1 MSFGSLGPFGSLVS
15 FVSFEHLLDRYGY
28 AAIFLIIGLENVG
41 LLVPGETILITA
53 GIYAGTTHRLNVIA
67 IVVTAAA
74 AACAGGIAGF
84 ALGQFGERRLL
95 HRYGKY
101 IHLDE
106 KDLRLGRYL
115 FRRYGGRVVFF
126 ARFVAFLRAAAGLI
140 AGINGMEWKRFV
152 IFNGLG
158 AILWA
163 STFGF
168 AAYALG
174 DRIEA
179 LSTRASIIIAVLVV
193 VAAAAGF
200 RFLHRNRARLQREAD
215 RAFVPNK

>member
-1 MSFGSLGPFGSLVS
+1 LNFL
-15 FVSFEHLLDRYGY
+15 EHLLDAYGY

-53 GIYAGTTHRLNVIA
+53 GIYAGETHRLNIVA
-67 IVVTAAA
+67 IVGTAAV

-84 ALGQFGERRLL
+84 AIGQYGERHLL
-95 HRYGKY
+95 HRYGRY
-101 IHLDE
+101 LHLDE

-115 FRRYGGRVVFF
+115 FRRYGGLVVFV
-126 ARFVAFLRAAAGLI
+126 ARFVAFLRALAGLL
-140 AGINGMEWKRFV
+140 AGINGMEWTRFLL
-152 IFNGLG
+152 FNGLG
-158 AILWA
+158 AVLWA

-179 LSTRASIIIAVLVV
+179 LSTRASIILGVLVAV
-193 VAAAAGF
+193 VAVAGL

-215 RAFVPNK
+215 RAFAPNK

>member
-1 MSFGSLGPFGSLVS
+1 MNF
-15 FVSFEHLLDRYGY
+15 FEHLLDAYGY
-28 AAIFLIIGLENVG
+28 AAIFVIIALENLG
-41 LLVPGETILITA
+41 LPLPGETILITA
-53 GIYAGTTHRLNVIA
+53 AIYAGTTHRLNAIA

-74 AACAGGIAGF
+74 AACGGGIAGF
-84 ALGQFGERRLL
+84 AIGQYGERHLL
-95 HRYGKY
+95 HRYGRY

-126 ARFVAFLRAAAGLI
+126 GRFVAFLRALAALL
-140 AGINGMEWKRFV
+140 AGINRMDWTRFLL
-152 IFNGLG
+152 FNGLG
-158 AILWA
+158 AAAWA

-179 LSTRASIIIAVLVV
+179 LSTPASASIAVLVA
-193 VAAAAGF
+193 VAAIAGL

-215 RAFVPNK
+215 RAFASIE